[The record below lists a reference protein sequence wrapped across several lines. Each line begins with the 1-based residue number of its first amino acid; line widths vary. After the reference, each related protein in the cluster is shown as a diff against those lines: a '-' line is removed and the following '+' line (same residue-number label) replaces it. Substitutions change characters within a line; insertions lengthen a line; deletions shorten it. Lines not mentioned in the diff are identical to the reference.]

1 MSLDLAHYN
10 DYWKIIRDLNKK
22 FETNIND
29 NIVNGSF
36 NSRYCPRIL
45 PDRADKLYL
54 YIIGENEVAYE
65 YLDSW
70 FENDS
75 KIPIVKH
82 NSFKANKKF
91 LIQFRTKNLI
101 FSTSSNATDMVYLK
115 YLLLGLKHIESLQ
128 EIRVG
133 AINDEIIENCILGSD
148 NTIVKYNIV

>member
-1 MSLDLAHYN
+1 MIISLMVVLTLDTAQEYCRRGL
-10 DYWKIIRDLNKK
+10 
-22 FETNIND
+22 
-29 NIVNGSF
+29 VN
-36 NSRYCPRIL
+36 YI
-45 PDRADKLYL
+45 

-75 KIPIVKH
+75 KIHIVKH

-91 LIQFRTKNLI
+91 LIQFKTKNLI

-115 YLLLGLKHIESLQ
+115 YLLLDLKHIESLQ

-133 AINDEIIENCILGSD
+133 AIDDEIIENCILGSD
-148 NTIVKYNIV
+148 NIMV